1 MAKIAG
7 KRAEMTLHDETLSFR
22 RGKICSLPRAQ
33 KQANQRISDENKRE
47 NEICL
52 QKRSNLAFHLK
63 LKGKFFGV
71 FSLIVA

>member
-1 MAKIAG
+1 MAKISPYYE
-7 KRAEMTLHDETLSFR
+7 KLSLR

-33 KQANQRISDENKRE
+33 KQANQRISEENKRE

-52 QKRSNLAFHLK
+52 QKRQNPAFHLK